1 MANITVHL
9 AGEKMETTLNAGERL
24 LKGLWKLG
32 LAQRGVGECGGNCAC
47 ATCHVLVSQGLEA
60 FNPASPQEEEMLDT
74 LPECAPHSRLACQ
87 LVVHIDHDEIEVHMP
102 C

>member
-1 MANITVHL
+1 MMILPPPTTDIPRFLSLSLPEYRYVPKYLPHPFRSDNGHQHMKNIRS
-9 AGEKMETTLNAGERL
+9 GFQNRK
-24 LKGLWKLG
+24 
-32 LAQRGVGECGGNCAC
+32 
-47 ATCHVLVSQGLEA
+47 
-60 FNPASPQEEEMLDT
+60 EEEMLDT